1 MATASRA
8 IRKVTIKLGPIM
20 LEAGIHG
27 AIEDDDAGIVRVCTH
42 AGSQQ
47 ERTAPSRIKRRDY
60 CPVCDQDEVS
70 TFRRAKVVGGG
81 VVLLDPNALQA
92 LVEADAAT
100 KTSIELTV
108 HPTEQMTRAF
118 PTGKSYYLVPRAGA
132 AGNYALLATLMA
144 KRPDRSFVGEF
155 AFQGAPALYQVQVSD
170 GIIAMRQL
178 AGRKR
183 SVTRRW
189 WTRPTPTRRIWSWPS
204 SSPMRSAPTT
214 TRLPTGISG
223 PRVSP
228 SWWRRRCRSLWL
240 GATSPPRPAP
250 WTWRLPCR
258 LPWPRRR
265 RPPRR
270 SRPPVGRRARS
281 PTRPDPIPSSEEEQ

>member
-178 AGRKR
+178 ARPEAVRDAPLVDQADANPAYLELAEQFADAICTDYDPAAYRDKR
-183 SVTRRW
+183 AEGVAKLVEAALPIALAGGDE
-189 WTRPTPTRRIWSWPS
+189 PTPTGTVDLAAALQAALAKA
-204 SSPMRSAPTT
+204 AP
-214 TRLPTGISG
+214 
-223 PRVSP
+223 
-228 SWWRRRCRSLWL
+228 
-240 GATSPPRPAP
+240 ATEKKPAP
-250 WTWRLPCR
+250 
-258 LPWPRRR
+258 
-265 RPPRR
+265 
-270 SRPPVGRRARS
+270 RRAPRKK
-281 PTRPDPIPSSEEEQ
+281 PDAA